1 MKKLYLDIETIPV
14 SEEFHNDLRLLHD
27 KKKKNE
33 DFEQFL
39 RQTAFDGSFGI
50 IVCIGYA
57 IDDGEANVLHN
68 KEEKIM
74 LKEFWEIAKD
84 ANLFIGHNIMDF
96 DLRFIYQRSVINDV
110 KPTRDLSFARYRNY
124 PIYDTMKEWVKW
136 SLNSL
141 SLGHLA
147 LAMGIPTPKDEI
159 DGSQVYEFYKKGELP
174 KILAYCKKDVE
185 TTRAVYKKMTFA

>member
-14 SEEFHNDLRLLHD
+14 SEEFHNDLHLLHD

-50 IVCIGYA
+50 IICIGYA
-57 IDDGEANVLHN
+57 IDDEEANVLYN

-74 LKEFWEIAKD
+74 LEKFWEIAKD
-84 ANLFIGHNIMDF
+84 VNLFIGHNVMDF
-96 DLRFIYQRSVINDV
+96 DLRFIYQRSVINGV
-110 KPTRDLSFARYRNY
+110 KPTQDLSFARYRNY

-141 SLGHLA
+141 SLEHLA

-159 DGSQVYEFYKKGELP
+159 DGSQVYEFYKNGKLQE
-174 KILAYCKKDVE
+174 ILDYCKRDVE
-185 TTRAVYKKMTFA
+185 TTRAVYKKMTFS

>member
-27 KKKKNE
+27 KKKRNE

-57 IDDGEANVLHN
+57 IDDGEVNVLHD

-74 LKEFWEIAKD
+74 LEKFWEIAKD
-84 ANLFIGHNIMDF
+84 VNLFIGHNIMDF
-96 DLRFIYQRSVINDV
+96 
-110 KPTRDLSFARYRNY
+110 
-124 PIYDTMKEWVKW
+124 E
-136 SLNSL
+136 
-141 SLGHLA
+141 
-147 LAMGIPTPKDEI
+147 
-159 DGSQVYEFYKKGELP
+159 
-174 KILAYCKKDVE
+174 
-185 TTRAVYKKMTFA
+185 RAWPVNWGKVRLEDYL